1 MRTLDAVWRI
11 PDHDDPPSVEAN
23 STLALGRLNS
33 EAHQHGSIDPILSVA
48 PYLEVDVVGEIE
60 GLRAWRWQAVEHCPS
75 PQTARS
81 RSQRGDRPPLAPGS
95 RSPASRIRS
104 RSLVAASEAA
114 GKNASTLES

>member
-33 EAHQHGSIDPILSVA
+33 EAHQHGSIDPILSVT

-60 GLRAWRWQAVEHCPS
+60 GLRAWRGQAVEHCPS
-75 PQTARS
+75 PQIARS
-81 RSQRGDRPPLAPGS
+81 RSQRGDRPPLPRGVV
-95 RSPASRIRS
+95 RQLPASGPG
-104 RSLVAASEAA
+104 VW
-114 GKNASTLES
+114 